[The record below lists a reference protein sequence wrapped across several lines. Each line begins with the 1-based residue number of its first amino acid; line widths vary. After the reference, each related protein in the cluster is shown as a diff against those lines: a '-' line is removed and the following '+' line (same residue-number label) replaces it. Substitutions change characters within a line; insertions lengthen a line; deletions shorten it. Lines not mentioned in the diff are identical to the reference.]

1 MLSHL
6 VIRNFAIIE
15 HLEIAFHKG
24 LTVLTGETGAGKSIV
39 IDALNLILGGRAS
52 TDVIRTSE
60 DEAVVEGIFEL
71 GKQHA
76 ARAAAI
82 LESEGI
88 APEKNQ
94 LLVRRIISRSGRNKV
109 FVNGSLTS
117 VSTLAS
123 VTRGLVDISGQHE
136 HYSLMDEDRHL
147 EILDAFGELLG
158 DRDQVASDY
167 DVVRRLL
174 AEKRQ
179 LEADMRDRMHRIDFL
194 KYQLVELD
202 GAKLEEG
209 EEERLNEEYLRLKN
223 AEKIGG
229 AVVGAAG
236 HLYENEHSAGAAIG
250 EAIELLR
257 TVTTYDSSLEET
269 IERLKEAKILVQD
282 TARDLQ
288 YRDDI
293 EEDPRRL
300 DEVQSRLEKLK
311 RLRRKHARDIDE
323 LIAYADEM
331 RQELHRLENAEERGD
346 QLEIEISRA
355 REVALGSARALS
367 KKRRKAAKKF
377 SAAVESELEALNM
390 GRTQFVLDIKPD
402 DPGSEDANLTARGI
416 DVVTFRIAP
425 NVGEEPKP
433 LSKIASGGELS
444 RIMLAIKSV
453 LAGRDD
459 ISTYIFDE
467 VDSGIS
473 GETADRVGEKI
484 RTTAADHQVLCI
496 THLPQIA
503 SRGDHHYLIA
513 KSVVAGRTQSTL
525 TPLEMEGRVE
535 EVARMLGG
543 ARVTSKTLEAARE
556 LIQR

>member
-6 VIRNFAIIE
+6 VIRKFAIID
-15 HLEIAFHKG
+15 HLEIAFHRG
-24 LTVLTGETGAGKSIV
+24 LTVLTGETGAGKSII
-39 IDALNLILGGRAS
+39 IDALNLLLGGRAS

-71 GKQHA
+71 RKQHA
-76 ARAAAI
+76 SRVTAV

-88 APEKNQ
+88 APESNQ

-109 FVNGSLTS
+109 FINGSLAS
-117 VSTLAS
+117 VSTLAL

-136 HYSLMDEDRHL
+136 HYSLVDEERHL
-147 EILDAFGELLG
+147 DILDAYGDLLK

-167 DVVRRLL
+167 DTVRRLL
-174 AEKRQ
+174 AEKRE
-179 LEADMRDRMHRIDFL
+179 LEADLRDRLHRIDFL
-194 KYQLVELD
+194 KYQLTEIQA
-202 GAKLEEG
+202 AKLEPG
-209 EEERLNEEYLRLKN
+209 EEASLNEEYLRLKN

-236 HLYENEHSAGAAIG
+236 HLYENESSAGAAIA

-257 TVTTYDSSLEET
+257 SVTSFDPKLEET
-269 IERLKEAKILVQD
+269 IEQLKGAKIVVQD
-282 TARDLQ
+282 VARELQ
-288 YRDDI
+288 FRDDI
-293 EEDPRRL
+293 NADPRRL

-311 RLRRKHARDIDE
+311 RLRRKHGRDIEE
-323 LIAYADEM
+323 LIEHAAEM
-331 RQELHRLENAEERGD
+331 KAELNRLENAEERGEV
-346 QLEIEISRA
+346 LEAELEKA
-355 REVALGSARALS
+355 RGVALDAARSLS
-367 KKRRKAAKKF
+367 EKRTKAAKRF
-377 SAAVESELEALNM
+377 SKAVEEELGALNM
-390 GRTQFVLDIKPD
+390 GRTTFVLENIPD
-402 DPGSEDANLTARGI
+402 EERLSARGI
-416 DVVTFRIAP
+416 DHVTFRIAP
-425 NVGEEPKP
+425 NEGEDPKP

-444 RIMLAIKSV
+444 RIMLAIKAV
-453 LAGRDD
+453 LADRDD

-484 RTTAADHQVLCI
+484 AATAADHQVLCI

-513 KSVVAGRTQSTL
+513 KNVVDGRTQSTL
-525 TPLEMEGRVE
+525 TPLEIEGRVE

-543 ARVTSKTLEAARE
+543 ARVTAKTLEAARE